1 MFNASDVEP
10 LRASLPAFD
19 FHESIADSPL
29 LSRYL
34 QHYGLSVD
42 ALSDDKTRGI
52 KHAMGFF
59 SSANFKIACHYY
71 CPEQALGTVFIV
83 HGYYDHVGLFA
94 HIIRYCL
101 ARDLAVIAFEL
112 PGHGL
117 STGLAASIES
127 FTQYTEVFAD
137 CVAMAQAQGLQGP
150 FHVLAQ
156 STGGSIVMDYCLSHC
171 ERSKK
176 QFKSIVLLAPLV
188 RPHDWARGSLLHSV
202 AKLFVKSIGR
212 TFAANSHD
220 EEFLRFLREDDPLQ
234 CHRLVSAWVGAL
246 KRWLVVFDAYESCE
260 VSMTIIQGEEDTT
273 VDWRYNL
280 IKIKSKLPN
289 SKVFMLP
296 EARHHLVNESPQI
309 RAQLTSILDSA
320 L

>member
-10 LRASLPAFD
+10 LRASLPVFD
-19 FHESIADSPL
+19 FHESIADNPL

-42 ALSDDKTRGI
+42 ALNEDKTRGI
-52 KHAMGFF
+52 HHAMGFF

-71 CPEQALGTVFIV
+71 CPEHASGTVFVV

-101 ARDLAVIAFEL
+101 ARNLAVIAFDL

-117 STGLAASIES
+117 SSGLAASIES
-127 FTQYTEVFAD
+127 FSLYTQVFED
-137 CVAMAQAQGLQGP
+137 CVAMAHAQRLQGP

-156 STGGSIVMDYCLSHC
+156 STGGSVVMDYCLRRC
-171 ERSKK
+171 EQSKK
-176 QFKSIVLLAPLV
+176 QFEHIVLLAPLL

-202 AKLFVKSIGR
+202 AKVFVKSIGR
-212 TFAANSHD
+212 NFAINSHD
-220 EEFLRFLREDDPLQ
+220 DAFLKFLREEDPLQ
-234 CHRLVSAWVGAL
+234 CGRLVSAWVSAL
-246 KRWLVVFDAYESCE
+246 KQWLKVFERYKSCE
-260 VSMTIIQGEEDTT
+260 VSLTIIQGGEDTT

-296 EARHHLVNESPQI
+296 EARHHLANESLKI
-309 RAQLTSILDSA
+309 RAQLTSLLDSA

>member
-10 LRASLPAFD
+10 LRASLPEFD
-19 FHESIADSPL
+19 FHESIADNPL

-42 ALSDDKTRGI
+42 ALNEDKTRGI
-52 KHAMGFF
+52 HHAMGFF
-59 SSANFKIACHYY
+59 SSANFRIACHYY
-71 CPEQALGTVFIV
+71 CPEQAHGTVFIV

-101 ARDLAVIAFEL
+101 ARNLAVIAFDL

-127 FTQYTEVFAD
+127 FSQYTRVFDD
-137 CVAMAQAQGLQGP
+137 CVEMAQTQNLQGP

-156 STGGSIVMDYCLSHC
+156 STGGSIVMDYCLSRC
-171 ERSKK
+171 EQSKK
-176 QFKSIVLLAPLV
+176 QFEHIVLLAPLV

-202 AKLFVKSIGR
+202 ANVFVKSIGR
-212 TFAANSHD
+212 NFATNSHD
-220 EEFLRFLREDDPLQ
+220 DAFLKFLREEDPLQ
-234 CHRLVSAWVGAL
+234 CARLVSAWV
-246 KRWLVVFDAYESCE
+246 
-260 VSMTIIQGEEDTT
+260 TIIQGGEDTT

-280 IKIKSKLPN
+280 IKIKAKLPN
-289 SKVFMLP
+289 TKVFMLP
-296 EARHHLVNESPQI
+296 EARHHLANESPEI
-309 RAQLTSILDSA
+309 RAQLTSLLDSA